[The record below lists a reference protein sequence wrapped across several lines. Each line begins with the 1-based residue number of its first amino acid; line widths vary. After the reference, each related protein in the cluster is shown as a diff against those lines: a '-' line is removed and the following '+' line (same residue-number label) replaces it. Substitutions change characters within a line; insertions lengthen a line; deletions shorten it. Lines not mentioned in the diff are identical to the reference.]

1 MVFTQ
6 PSYLRY
12 YYKKTSSEVHKDL
25 VRLKAALPMKSV
37 KAVGPVKPVKEAVAV
52 KSVIQHVRYLI
63 LRMQD
68 GYEEFTWAY
77 YSSSVDA
84 VCLLY
89 AFLLSGVHKEA
100 FMINAVTAAQIA
112 VVVKNFV

>member
-1 MVFTQ
+1 M
-6 PSYLRY
+6 
-12 YYKKTSSEVHKDL
+12 
-25 VRLKAALPMKSV
+25 RLKAALPLKSAKAVDPV
-37 KAVGPVKPVKEAVAV
+37 KAVKEAVTV
-52 KSVIQHVRYLI
+52 KSVNQHVRYLI

-68 GYEEFTWAY
+68 GYEEFIWAY

-84 VCLLY
+84 VYLLY